1 MTERP
6 KLTEILGVER
16 GEIFGIETYAAQ
28 FCINDAGFF
37 ISTKDPIELPLRA
50 ELVALCRVLNGELKI
65 IRKPRFND
73 EEMTVLRWLHK
84 HARLKRLCKDEL
96 GVTDAFIGGTE
107 ALGCN
112 IAYYLLKPGEM
123 VNLDEM
129 FKEDTDND

>member
-1 MTERP
+1 MTKRSRLE
-6 KLTEILGVER
+6 EILGVKR

-84 HARLKRLCKDEL
+84 YGRLKMLRKYASGDPYAETGGKYNL
-96 GVTDAFIGGTE
+96 IG
-107 ALGCN
+107 N
-112 IAYYLLKPGEM
+112 VVDYLLKHGET
-123 VNLDEM
+123 VDLDEM
-129 FKEDTDND
+129 FKEDADND